1 MTDTAPAPVVQ
12 KVKKTTK
19 PKKPAEHPKYSEMVV
34 AALKDLKERGGSS
47 RSKILK
53 YIVTNYKVGDEK
65 TVNTHLKLAL
75 KSGVQS
81 GMLKQTKGT
90 GATGSFKL
98 GETAKKASVNPKKA
112 AVKKAAA
119 KKPATK
125 KTKSPKKVTK
135 KPAAKKLQSPAKEV
149 TKKAKSPKKVAK
161 KPASKKPAKSP
172 KKPAVKKPTAKKA
185 AAKKPATK
193 KTKA

>member
-98 GETAKKASVNPKKA
+98 GEAAKKAPTKPKKPA
-112 AVKKAAA
+112 T

-135 KPAAKKLQSPAKEV
+135 KPAAKKLQSPVKKV

-172 KKPAVKKPTAKKA
+172 KKPAVKKPAAKKP

>member
-1 MTDTAPAPVVQ
+1 
-12 KVKKTTK
+12 
-19 PKKPAEHPKYSEMVV
+19 MVV
-34 AALKDLKERGGSS
+34 AALKDMKERGGSS

-75 KSGVQS
+75 KSGVKS

-98 GETAKKASVNPKKA
+98 GEVAKKAPANPKKP
-112 AVKKAAA
+112 AVKKPAA

-135 KPAAKKLQSPAKEV
+135 KPAAKKTKSPTKKV
-149 TKKAKSPKKVAK
+149 TKKTKSPKKVAK
-161 KPASKKPAKSP
+161 KPASKKPTKSP
-172 KKPAVKKPTAKKA
+172 KKAATKKPEAKKP
-185 AAKKPATK
+185 AAKKPAAK

>member
-1 MTDTAPAPVVQ
+1 MTDTTPAPVVQ
-12 KVKKTTK
+12 KVKKATK

-75 KSGVQS
+75 KSGVKS

-98 GETAKKASVNPKKA
+98 GEVAKKAPAKPKKP
-112 AVKKAAA
+112 AVKKPAA

-135 KPAAKKLQSPAKEV
+135 KPAAKKTKSPTKKV
-149 TKKAKSPKKVAK
+149 TKKTKSPKKAAK
-161 KPASKKPAKSP
+161 KPASKKPTKSP
-172 KKPAVKKPTAKKA
+172 KKAATKKP
-185 AAKKPATK
+185 AAKKPAAK

>member
-12 KVKKTTK
+12 KVKRTTK
-19 PKKPAEHPKYSEMVV
+19 PKKPAEHPKYSEMLI

-98 GETAKKASVNPKKA
+98 GEAAKKAPAKPKKPA
-112 AVKKAAA
+112 T

-135 KPAAKKLQSPAKEV
+135 KPAAKKLQSPVKKV

-172 KKPAVKKPTAKKA
+172 KKPAVKKPTAEKP